1 MTSNISGIYEPVF
14 ALSDFSASGLKRH
27 RSEAKKWNR
36 IVFGKWKGGSS
47 GGAFIPNN
55 DAQAVT
61 HSNVNSKALYS
72 GDDGRTV
79 SGYYWKLLI
88 DPLSDPKQEA

>member
-1 MTSNISGIYEPVF
+1 MPNNISGIYEPEFV
-14 ALSDFSASGLKRH
+14 LSDFSSSGRKRLQE
-27 RSEAKKWNR
+27 EAKRWNR
-36 IVFGKWKGGSS
+36 IVFGKWQSGPH
-47 GGAFIPNN
+47 GGAFIPND

-61 HSNVNSKALYS
+61 HSNVNSRALYS

-88 DPLSDPKQEA
+88 DPLSDPKQEV

>member
-1 MTSNISGIYEPVF
+1 MTNNISGIYEPAFV
-14 ALSDFSASGLKRH
+14 LSDFSASGRKRLQA
-27 RSEAKKWNR
+27 EAEGWNR
-36 IVFGKWKGGSS
+36 ILFGKWQSGPH

-61 HSNVNSKALYS
+61 HENVNKKALYC

-88 DPLSDPKQEA
+88 DPLSDPQQEV